1 MFFFSKLA
9 GALLKP
15 LSLVLVGLAVGL
27 LLVTLTRYRRTGLSV
42 VALATLIL
50 ALISWWPV
58 ANSLIAPLEAQ
69 YPPLALQLDTA
80 NSTSPDDAA
89 QSVQARGD
97 VAAIVVLGG
106 GGIDDSRLPASAQL
120 SAIGLQRLVEGIRLW
135 RQYPMAQLV
144 TSGAL
149 SEGRSQAEIAAG
161 IAVELG
167 VPNTQISQLRQARN
181 TEEEAAAFAAEFAA
195 MAPSGSVL
203 LVTSASH
210 MPRAMQAFRHE
221 GLSPIAAP
229 TAHRAVARSFN
240 RPTDF
245 APSATDLAT
254 TEYVLHEWFGQLW
267 AWLRGR

>member
-15 LSLVLVGLAVGL
+15 LSLVLIALVIGL
-27 LLVTLTRYRRTGLSV
+27 LIAALTRYRRAGLSLI
-42 VALATLIL
+42 AAATVTL
-50 ALISWWPV
+50 ALVSWWPV

-69 YPPLALQLDTA
+69 YPPFASQLDA
-80 NSTSPDDAA
+80 VQSTKAPDE
-89 QSVQARGD
+89 

-106 GGIDDSRLPASAQL
+106 GGIDDPNLPASAQL
-120 SAIGLQRLVEGIRLW
+120 SAIGLQRLVEGVRLW
-135 RQYPMAQLV
+135 RQFPMAQLV

-161 IAVELG
+161 IAIDLG
-167 VPNTQISQLRQARN
+167 VPDGHITQLRKARN
-181 TEEEAAAFAAEFAA
+181 TEEEAAAVATEFAA
-195 MAPSGSVL
+195 TTTDADAVL

-210 MPRAMQAFRHE
+210 MPRAMRAFMHE
-221 GLSPIAAP
+221 GLNPIAAP

-240 RPTDF
+240 RPSDF

-254 TEYVLHEWFGQLW
+254 TEHVLHEWFGQVW

>member
-15 LSLVLVGLAVGL
+15 LSLVLIALVIGL
-27 LLVTLTRYRRTGLSV
+27 LIAALTRYRRAGLSLI
-42 VALATLIL
+42 AAATVTL
-50 ALISWWPV
+50 ALVSWWPV

-69 YPPLALQLDTA
+69 YPPLAYQLDA
-80 NSTSPDDAA
+80 VQSMKAPDE
-89 QSVQARGD
+89 

-106 GGIDDSRLPASAQL
+106 GGTDDPNLPASAQL
-120 SAIGLQRLVEGIRLW
+120 SAIGLQRLVEGVRLW
-135 RQYPMAQLV
+135 RRFPTAQLV

-161 IAVELG
+161 IAIDLG
-167 VPNTQISQLRQARN
+167 VPDGHITQLRKARN
-181 TEEEAAAFAAEFAA
+181 TEEEAAAFAAEFATTTTDTPA
-195 MAPSGSVL
+195 VL

-221 GLSPIAAP
+221 GLNPIAAP

-240 RPTDF
+240 RPSDF

-254 TEYVLHEWFGQLW
+254 TEHVLHEWFGQVW